1 MRPNNTEHIARSAPA
16 DAARVAAAFFVVMIH
31 ASGTAWP
38 QGLAFNA
45 LSRFG
50 VPVFVILSGYFML
63 SRARSPLGLI
73 RRCARL
79 AALMLLWS
87 AVYYVYNLSVGD
99 VVWSGPKELLRYLLT
114 EPVHLWYIYTTVAL
128 YALTPLFGV
137 FCEHAGRRQY
147 EYALLVSFV
156 LGCVVTVLDAS
167 AMFPTFMIIVSKTHV
182 AYAVGFT
189 FFYLLGGYL
198 RRYPLP
204 DGAVR
209 AIYALGLAGL
219 ACTVAGTLYLSRG
232 GLNELLLSYTSPN
245 VAATAAAFTLF
256 FLRRNFRASPRLSAA
271 ARCTLGVYLL
281 HPLLILIPQ
290 HFGIWEPET
299 LPLFLAVPL
308 RTAAVYALSLL
319 ISLALSRVPGLRRLV
334 S

>member
-1 MRPNNTEHIARSAPA
+1 MLSDTPSNAPRSAPA

-31 ASGTAWP
+31 ASGTSWP

-63 SRARSPLGLI
+63 SRERDTRGLV

-79 AALMLLWS
+79 AALMLSWS
-87 AVYYVYNLSVGD
+87 ALYFIYNLSVGD
-99 VVWSGPKELLRYLLT
+99 LEWSGPKELLRYLLT
-114 EPVHLWYIYTTVAL
+114 EPVHLWYLYATGAL
-128 YALTPLFGV
+128 YALTPIFGV
-137 FCEHAGRRQY
+137 FCGHATRRQY
-147 EYALLVSFV
+147 EYALLVTFV

-182 AYAVGFT
+182 AYALGFA

-198 RRYPLP
+198 RRYRLSSRAAS
-204 DGAVR
+204 AV
-209 AIYALGLAGL
+209 YALGLLGL
-219 ACTVAGTLYLSRG
+219 ACTIGGTLCLSRG

-256 FLRRNFRASPRLSAA
+256 FLRLPLRGSPRLSAA

-290 HFGIWEPET
+290 HLGLWEPQT

-308 RTAAVYALSLL
+308 RGAAVYTLALL
-319 ISLALSRVPGLRRLV
+319 ISLALSRVPVLKRLV